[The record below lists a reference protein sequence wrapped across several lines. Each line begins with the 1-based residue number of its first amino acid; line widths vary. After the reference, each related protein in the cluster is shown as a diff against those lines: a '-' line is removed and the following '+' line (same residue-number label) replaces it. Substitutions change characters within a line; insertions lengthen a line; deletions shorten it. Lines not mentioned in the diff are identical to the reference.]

1 MNVKFRLIS
10 EDETNKIKKR
20 KRKKEEEEDLS
31 MFHVWDDFI
40 EKYKF
45 NIIDKIR
52 KRINLNNWKQISNL
66 IFIQKSYIFPHIL
79 PKYYKQ
85 LSHPFYSR

>member
-20 KRKKEEEEDLS
+20 KRKKEEEDLS
-31 MFHVWDDFI
+31 MFHIWEDLI

-45 NIIDKIR
+45 NI
-52 KRINLNNWKQISNL
+52 
-66 IFIQKSYIFPHIL
+66 YII
-79 PKYYKQ
+79 YI
-85 LSHPFYSR
+85 

>member
-20 KRKKEEEEDLS
+20 KRKKEEEDLS
-31 MFHVWDDFI
+31 MFHIWEDLI

-45 NIIDKIR
+45 NIYIIIIDLHFYNFHHKI
-52 KRINLNNWKQISNL
+52 S
-66 IFIQKSYIFPHIL
+66 
-79 PKYYKQ
+79 
-85 LSHPFYSR
+85 